1 MPPVVGS
8 TCELDDMKQ
17 LVFLPWAIQFLIWEL
32 GGMAQAS
39 PAMQL
44 RPLGGQ
50 SSLH

>member
-1 MPPVVGS
+1 MPTIIGS
-8 TCELDDMKQ
+8 TCERNDMKQ
-17 LVFLPWAIQFLIWEL
+17 LVFLPRAIQFLIWEL

-44 RPLGGQ
+44 QPVGGQ